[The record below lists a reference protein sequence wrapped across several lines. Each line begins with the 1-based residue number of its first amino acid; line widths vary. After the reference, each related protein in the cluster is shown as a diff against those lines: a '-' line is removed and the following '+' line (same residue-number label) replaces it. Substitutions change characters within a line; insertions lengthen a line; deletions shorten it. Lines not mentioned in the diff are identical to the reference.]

1 MKPRLNALLSSLSFV
16 LLGSA
21 CSTQGNSP
29 QLGTLSYEEALQAYH
44 GSGRDEIYRC
54 IHELANDQYQVVPP
68 AKPIAIVID
77 DVLYLKLAGTLTE
90 LTQIRLDEKSASF
103 ADASTATE
111 AGYTIVKQFNF
122 SEYRESDDRYVDFWI
137 NTPTWKQQ
145 LRTFGNRCGI

>member
-1 MKPRLNALLSSLSFV
+1 MKPRLSALLSSLSFV

-21 CSTQGNSP
+21 CSTQGTPP

-44 GSGRDEIYRC
+44 GGGRDELYRC
-54 IHELANDQYQVVPP
+54 IHELADDQYQVVPP

-77 DVLYLKLAGTLTE
+77 DVLYLKLDGKLTE
-90 LTQIRLDEKSASF
+90 LTQIRLDEQSASF
-103 ADASTATE
+103 VDASTATK
-111 AGYTIVKQFNF
+111 AGYTVVKQFNF

-137 NTPTWKQQ
+137 NTRTRKQQ